1 MHNQFAGEFYRRRAW
16 RNCRD
21 QYFRARNGLCERCA
35 AMGKIVPGT
44 EVHHKIHLTPE
55 NLNDPSITLNWA
67 NLELLCKPCHDAE
80 HEREAQLTRTDSSGH
95 VEL

>member
-1 MHNQFAGEFYRRRAW
+1 M
-16 RNCRD
+16 
-21 QYFRARNGLCERCA
+21 
-35 AMGKIVPGT
+35 
-44 EVHHKIHLTPE
+44 HHKIHLTPE